1 MQRKTTDLPLVDT
14 AAAAQIISDGG
25 VLAYPTEA
33 VFGLGCDP
41 SNAAAVQRLLVI
53 KARDPAKGLI
63 LIAANLEQ
71 LSPWIQPLKQCEL
84 DRIGNSWPGPV
95 TWILRAS
102 PNAPAAITG
111 GRSTIAAR
119 VSAHPPVIALCLAA
133 KTALVS
139 TSANL
144 SGESPARHPEQLHS
158 LSGLSACLNAAV
170 GELRSPT
177 PIFDACTGIQLR
189 S

>member
-1 MQRKTTDLPLVDT
+1 MQKKTTDLPLVDIT
-14 AAAAQIISDGG
+14 AAAQIITDGG

-41 SNAAAVQRLLVI
+41 SNAAAVQRLLAI
-53 KARDPAKGLI
+53 KTRDPAKGLI
-63 LIAANLEQ
+63 LIAANLAQ
-71 LSPWIQPLKQCEL
+71 LSPWILPLKQCHL
-84 DRIGNSWPGPV
+84 DHIGNSWPGPV
-95 TWILRAS
+95 TWVLPAS
-102 PNAPAAITG
+102 PNTPAAITG
-111 GRSTIAAR
+111 GRPTIAAR
-119 VSAHPPVIALCLAA
+119 VSAHPPVVALCLAA

-144 SGESPARHPEQLHS
+144 SGESPARHSEQLHS
-158 LSGLSACLNAAV
+158 LSGLNACLNAAV

-177 PIFDACTGIQLR
+177 PIFDATTGAQLR

>member
-1 MQRKTTDLPLVDT
+1 MNRKTTDLTLVDFI
-14 AAAAQIISDGG
+14 AAAQIISDGG

-33 VFGLGCDP
+33 IFGLGCDP
-41 SNAAAVQRLLVI
+41 GNAAAVQRLLAI

-63 LIAANLEQ
+63 LIAANLAQ
-71 LSPWIQPLKQCEL
+71 LSPWIQPLERSQL
-84 DRIGNSWPGPV
+84 DRIGDSWPGPV
-95 TWILRAS
+95 TWILPAS
-102 PNAPAAITG
+102 TNTPAAITG

-119 VSAHPPVIALCLAA
+119 VSAHPPVVALCLAA

-144 SGESPARHPEQLHS
+144 SGESPARHPEQLRS
-158 LSGLSACLNAAV
+158 LSGLDACLDAAV
-170 GELRSPT
+170 GDLKSPT
-177 PIFDACTGIQLR
+177 PIFDASTGIQLR